1 MDRCIGWIG
10 VERKKYQMNLF
21 KVYSILD
28 IEIIKGRGIYLYDK
42 RNKKYLDFYGGH
54 AVISI
59 GHSHPKYVKNLKKQ
73 IEKISFYSNSI
84 KIPEQ
89 EKLANML
96 LEISGYNDYKVFFCN
111 SGAEANENA
120 IKIASFKN
128 KKKKIIAFKKSFH
141 GRTSGAI
148 AITDNYKIISN
159 FNLQH
164 EVKFFTYKDLFRLEK
179 ELKKQ
184 DTCAVISEGIQGIG
198 GIIDPGID
206 FFKNLYFL
214 CKKYNTILILDEIQS
229 GYGRTGLF
237 FAHQNS
243 GIKPDIITIAKGMG
257 NGFPI
262 GGVII
267 HPKFK
272 PFNGML
278 GTTFGGNYLACSSGI
293 SVLNIIKNEGLIY
306 NAKKMGKRLIHS
318 LKEIDEIKE
327 IRGRGLMLGLKFK
340 FKIKKLINIL
350 IKNEKIFVGSSLK
363 KKIIRLLPP
372 LTIEEKHIKTFI
384 LKLKKALYY
393 LKNDYLKNDK

>member
-1 MDRCIGWIG
+1 
-10 VERKKYQMNLF
+10 MNLF
-21 KVYSILD
+21 DVYSNEE
-28 IEIIKGRGIYLYDK
+28 IEIIKGRGIYIYDK
-42 RNKKYLDFYGGH
+42 YNQKYLDFYGGH

-59 GHSHPKYVKNLKKQ
+59 GHSHPRYVNNLKKQ
-73 IEKISFYSNSI
+73 IKKISFYSNSI

-89 EKLANML
+89 EKLASL
-96 LEISGYNDYKVFFCN
+96 LLDISGYYDYKVFLCN

-120 IKIASFKN
+120 LKIASFHN
-128 KKKKIIAFKKSFH
+128 NKKKIIAFKKSFH

-148 AITDNYKIISN
+148 SITDNKKIITK

-164 EVKFFTYKDLFRLEK
+164 KVKFIDYKNLYFLEE

-184 DTCAVISEGIQGIG
+184 DICAVISEGIQGIG
-198 GIIDPGID
+198 GIIDPGMFVFNKID
-206 FFKNLYFL
+206 FL
-214 CKKYNTILILDEIQS
+214 CRKYNTIFIVDEIQS

-267 HPKFK
+267 SPKFK

-293 SVLNIIKNEGLIY
+293 SVLEIIKKECLIS
-306 NAKKMGKRLIHS
+306 NAKKMGEIFINS

-327 IRGRGLMLGLKFK
+327 IRGKGLMLGVNFNFK
-340 FKIKKLINIL
+340 VKKLINFL
-350 IKNEKIFVGSSLK
+350 LKKEKIFVGSSLDK
-363 KKIIRLLPP
+363 NIIRLLPP
-372 LTIEEKHIKTFI
+372 LTIKEKHIKNFI
-384 LKLKKALYY
+384 IRLKKALYF
-393 LKNDYLKNDK
+393 LKNDK

>member
-1 MDRCIGWIG
+1 
-10 VERKKYQMNLF
+10 MNLF

-42 RNKKYLDFYGGH
+42 SNKKYMDFYGGH

-89 EKLANML
+89 EKLANL
-96 LEISGYNDYKVFFCN
+96 LIEISGYNDYKVFFCN

-120 IKIASFKN
+120 MKIASFHN
-128 KKKKIIAFKKSFH
+128 KKKQIIAFKKSFH
-141 GRTSGAI
+141 GRTSGAM

-184 DTCAVISEGIQGIG
+184 ETCAVISEGIQGIG

-306 NAKKMGKRLIHS
+306 NAKKMGKRLINS

-372 LTIEEKHIKTFI
+372 LTIEEKHIKTLI

-393 LKNDYLKNDK
+393 LKNDK

>member
-1 MDRCIGWIG
+1 
-10 VERKKYQMNLF
+10 MNLF
-21 KVYSILD
+21 DVYSNEE
-28 IEIIKGRGIYLYDK
+28 IEIIKGRGIYIYDK
-42 RNKKYLDFYGGH
+42 YNQKYFDFYGGH

-59 GHSHPKYVKNLKKQ
+59 GHSHPIYVNNLKKQ
-73 IEKISFYSNSI
+73 IKKISFYSNSI

-89 EKLANML
+89 EKLASL
-96 LEISGYNDYKVFFCN
+96 LLDISGYYDYKVFLCN

-120 IKIASFKN
+120 LKIASFHN
-128 KKKKIIAFKKSFH
+128 NKKKIIAFKKSFH

-148 AITDNYKIISN
+148 SITDNNKIITK

-164 EVKFFTYKDLFRLEK
+164 KVKFIDYKNLDFLEE

-184 DTCAVISEGIQGIG
+184 DICAVISEGIQGIG
-198 GIIDPGID
+198 GIIDPGMFVFNKID
-206 FFKNLYFL
+206 FL
-214 CKKYNTILILDEIQS
+214 CRKYNTIFIVDEIQS

-237 FAHQNS
+237 FAHQNY

-267 HPKFK
+267 SPKFK

-293 SVLNIIKNEGLIY
+293 SVLEIIKKECLIS
-306 NAKKMGKRLIHS
+306 NAKKMGEIFINS

-327 IRGRGLMLGLKFK
+327 IRGKGLMLGVNFNFK
-340 FKIKKLINIL
+340 VKKLINFL
-350 IKNEKIFVGSSLK
+350 IKKEKIFVGSSLDQN
-363 KKIIRLLPP
+363 IIRLLPP
-372 LTIEEKHIKTFI
+372 LTIKEKHIKNFI
-384 LKLKKALYY
+384 IRLKKALYF
-393 LKNDYLKNDK
+393 LKNDK

>member
-1 MDRCIGWIG
+1 
-10 VERKKYQMNLF
+10 MNLF
-21 KVYSILD
+21 DVYSNED
-28 IEIIKGRGIYLYDK
+28 IEIIKGRGIYIYDK
-42 RNKKYLDFYGGH
+42 YNQKYLDFYGGH

-59 GHSHPKYVKNLKKQ
+59 GHSHPRYVKNLKKQ
-73 IEKISFYSNSI
+73 IKKISFYSNSI

-89 EKLANML
+89 EKLASL
-96 LEISGYNDYKVFFCN
+96 LLDISGYYDYKVFLCN

-120 IKIASFKN
+120 LKIASFHN
-128 KKKKIIAFKKSFH
+128 NKKKIIAFKKSFH

-148 AITDNYKIISN
+148 SITDNNKIITK

-164 EVKFFTYKDLFRLEK
+164 KVKFIDYKNLDLLEE

-184 DTCAVISEGIQGIG
+184 DICAVISEGIQGIG
-198 GIIDPGID
+198 GIIDPGMFVFNKID
-206 FFKNLYFL
+206 FL
-214 CKKYNTILILDEIQS
+214 CRKYDTIFIVDEIQS

-267 HPKFK
+267 SPKFK
-272 PFNGML
+272 PIIGML

-293 SVLNIIKNEGLIY
+293 SVLEIIKKECIIS
-306 NAKKMGKRLIHS
+306 NAKKMGEIFINS

-327 IRGRGLMLGLKFK
+327 IRGKGLMLGVNFNFK
-340 FKIKKLINIL
+340 VKKLINFL
-350 IKNEKIFVGSSLK
+350 LKKEKIFVGSSLDQN
-363 KKIIRLLPP
+363 IIRLLPP
-372 LTIEEKHIKTFI
+372 LTIKEKHIKNFI
-384 LKLKKALYY
+384 IRLKKALYF
-393 LKNDYLKNDK
+393 LKNDK

>member
-1 MDRCIGWIG
+1 
-10 VERKKYQMNLF
+10 MNLF
-21 KVYSILD
+21 DVYSNEE
-28 IEIIKGRGIYLYDK
+28 IEIIKGRGIYIYDK
-42 RNKKYLDFYGGH
+42 YNQKYLDFYGGH

-59 GHSHPKYVKNLKKQ
+59 GHSHPRYVNNLKKQ
-73 IEKISFYSNSI
+73 IKKISFYSNSI

-89 EKLANML
+89 EKLASL
-96 LEISGYNDYKVFFCN
+96 LLDRSGYYDYKVFLCN

-120 IKIASFKN
+120 LKIASFHN
-128 KKKKIIAFKKSFH
+128 NKKKIIAFKKSFH

-148 AITDNYKIISN
+148 SITDNNKIITK

-164 EVKFFTYKDLFRLEK
+164 KVKFIDYKNIDFLEE

-184 DTCAVISEGIQGIG
+184 DICAVISEGIQGIG
-198 GIIDPGID
+198 GIIDPGMFVFNKID
-206 FFKNLYFL
+206 FL
-214 CKKYNTILILDEIQS
+214 CRKYNTIFIVDEIQS

-267 HPKFK
+267 SPKFK

-293 SVLNIIKNEGLIY
+293 SVLEIIKKECLIS
-306 NAKKMGKRLIHS
+306 NAKKMGEIFINS

-327 IRGRGLMLGLKFK
+327 IRGKGLMLGINFNFK
-340 FKIKKLINIL
+340 VKKLINFL
-350 IKNEKIFVGSSLK
+350 LKKEKIFVGSSLDQN
-363 KKIIRLLPP
+363 IIRLLPP
-372 LTIEEKHIKTFI
+372 LTIKEKHIKNFI
-384 LKLKKALYY
+384 IRLKKALYF
-393 LKNDYLKNDK
+393 LKNDK

>member
-1 MDRCIGWIG
+1 
-10 VERKKYQMNLF
+10 MNLF
-21 KVYSILD
+21 KVYSIID

-59 GHSHPKYVKNLKKQ
+59 GHSHPKYVKNIKKQ

-96 LEISGYNDYKVFFCN
+96 IEISGYNDYKVFFCN

-120 IKIASFKN
+120 IKIASFHN

-306 NAKKMGKRLIHS
+306 NENGQKIDSFFKR
-318 LKEIDEIKE
+318 
-327 IRGRGLMLGLKFK
+327 
-340 FKIKKLINIL
+340 N
-350 IKNEKIFVGSSLK
+350 
-363 KKIIRLLPP
+363 
-372 LTIEEKHIKTFI
+372 
-384 LKLKKALYY
+384 
-393 LKNDYLKNDK
+393 

>member
-1 MDRCIGWIG
+1 
-10 VERKKYQMNLF
+10 MNLF
-21 KVYSILD
+21 DVYSNEE
-28 IEIIKGRGIYLYDK
+28 IEIIKGRGIYISDK
-42 RNKKYLDFYGGH
+42 YNQKYLDFYGGH

-59 GHSHPKYVKNLKKQ
+59 GHSHPRYVNNLKKQ
-73 IEKISFYSNSI
+73 IKKISFYSNSI

-89 EKLANML
+89 EKLASL
-96 LEISGYNDYKVFFCN
+96 LLDRSGYYDYKVFLCN

-120 IKIASFKN
+120 LKIASFHN
-128 KKKKIIAFKKSFH
+128 NKKKIIAFKKSFH

-148 AITDNYKIISN
+148 SITDNNKIITK

-164 EVKFFTYKDLFRLEK
+164 QVKFIDYKNIDFLEE

-184 DTCAVISEGIQGIG
+184 DICAVISEGIQGIG
-198 GIIDPGID
+198 GIIDPGMFVFNKID
-206 FFKNLYFL
+206 FL
-214 CKKYNTILILDEIQS
+214 CRKYNTIFIVDEIQS

-267 HPKFK
+267 SPKFK

-293 SVLNIIKNEGLIY
+293 SVLEIIKKECLIS
-306 NAKKMGKRLIHS
+306 NAKKMGEIFINS
-318 LKEIDEIKE
+318 LKQIDEIKE
-327 IRGRGLMLGLKFK
+327 IRGKGLMLGIRFNFK
-340 FKIKKLINIL
+340 VKKLINFL
-350 IKNEKIFVGSSLK
+350 LKKEKIFVGSSLDQN
-363 KKIIRLLPP
+363 IIRLLPP
-372 LTIEEKHIKTFI
+372 LTIKEKHIKNFI
-384 LKLKKALYY
+384 IRLKKALYF
-393 LKNDYLKNDK
+393 LKNDK

>member
-1 MDRCIGWIG
+1 
-10 VERKKYQMNLF
+10 MNLF
-21 KVYSILD
+21 DVYSNEE
-28 IEIIKGRGIYLYDK
+28 IEIIKGRGIYIYDK
-42 RNKKYLDFYGGH
+42 YNQKYLDFYGGH

-59 GHSHPKYVKNLKKQ
+59 GHSHPRYVNNLKKQ
-73 IEKISFYSNSI
+73 IKKISFYSNSI

-89 EKLANML
+89 EKLASL
-96 LEISGYNDYKVFFCN
+96 LLDRSGYYDYQVFLCN

-120 IKIASFKN
+120 LKIASFHN
-128 KKKKIIAFKKSFH
+128 NKKKIIAFKKSFH

-148 AITDNYKIISN
+148 SITDNNKIITK

-164 EVKFFTYKDLFRLEK
+164 KVKFIDYKNLDFLEE

-184 DTCAVISEGIQGIG
+184 DICAVISEGIQGIG
-198 GIIDPGID
+198 GIIDPGMFVFNKID
-206 FFKNLYFL
+206 FL
-214 CKKYNTILILDEIQS
+214 CRKYNTIFIVDEIQS

-243 GIKPDIITIAKGMG
+243 GIKPDLITIAKGMG

-267 HPKFK
+267 SPKFK

-293 SVLNIIKNEGLIY
+293 SVLEIIKKECLIS
-306 NAKKMGKRLIHS
+306 NAKKMGEIFINS

-327 IRGRGLMLGLKFK
+327 IRGKGLMLGIHFNFK
-340 FKIKKLINIL
+340 VKKLINFL
-350 IKNEKIFVGSSLK
+350 LKKEKIFVGSSLDQN
-363 KKIIRLLPP
+363 IIRLLPP
-372 LTIEEKHIKTFI
+372 LTIKEKHIKNFI
-384 LKLKKALYY
+384 IRLKKALYF
-393 LKNDYLKNDK
+393 LKNDK

>member
-1 MDRCIGWIG
+1 
-10 VERKKYQMNLF
+10 MNLF
-21 KVYSILD
+21 KVYSIID

-59 GHSHPKYVKNLKKQ
+59 GHSHPKYVKNIKKQ

-96 LEISGYNDYKVFFCN
+96 IEISGYNDYKVFFCN

-120 IKIASFKN
+120 IKIASFHN

-340 FKIKKLINIL
+340 FQIKKLINIL

-393 LKNDYLKNDK
+393 LKKN

>member
-1 MDRCIGWIG
+1 
-10 VERKKYQMNLF
+10 MNLF

-42 RNKKYLDFYGGH
+42 SNKKYMDFYGGH

-89 EKLANML
+89 EKLANL
-96 LEISGYNDYKVFFCN
+96 LIEISGYNDYKVFFCN

-120 IKIASFKN
+120 MKIASFHN

-141 GRTSGAI
+141 GRTSGAM

-306 NAKKMGKRLIHS
+306 NAKKMGKRLINS

-340 FKIKKLINIL
+340 FQIKKLINIL

-372 LTIEEKHIKTFI
+372 LTIEEKHIKTLI

-393 LKNDYLKNDK
+393 LKNDK

>member
-1 MDRCIGWIG
+1 
-10 VERKKYQMNLF
+10 MNLF
-21 KVYSILD
+21 NVYSIVD
-28 IEIIKGRGIYLYDK
+28 IEIIKGRGIYIYD
-42 RNKKYLDFYGGH
+42 NKNQKYFDFYGGH

-59 GHSHPKYVKNLKKQ
+59 GHSHPTYVNNIKKQ
-73 IEKISFYSNSI
+73 IEKICFYSNSI

-89 EKLANML
+89 EKLASLL
-96 LEISGYNDYKVFFCN
+96 LEISSYNDYKVFFCN

-128 KKKKIIAFKKSFH
+128 KKKKIIAFKNSFH

-148 AITDNYKIISN
+148 SITDNKKIITK
-159 FNLQH
+159 FNSQH
-164 EVKFFTYKDLFRLEK
+164 EVKFFNYKDIYLLEE
-179 ELKKQ
+179 ELKKK

-198 GIIDPGID
+198 GIIDPGIF
-206 FFKNLYFL
+206 FFKKIYSL
-214 CKKYNTILILDEIQS
+214 CIKYNTILILDEIQS

-267 HPKFK
+267 KTKFK

-293 SVLNIIKNEGLIY
+293 SVLEIIKNECLIY
-306 NAKKMGKRLIHS
+306 KAKKMGKIFINY

-327 IRGRGLMLGLKFK
+327 IRGRGLMLGLNFN
-340 FKIKKLINIL
+340 FKIQKLINIL
-350 IKNEKIFVGSSLK
+350 IKNENIFVGSSFNK
-363 KKIIRLLPP
+363 NIIRLLPP

-384 LKLKKALYY
+384 LKLKKALYF
-393 LKNDYLKNDK
+393 LKNDK

>member
-1 MDRCIGWIG
+1 
-10 VERKKYQMNLF
+10 MNLF

-28 IEIIKGRGIYLYDK
+28 IEIIKGRGIYLYDN

-59 GHSHPKYVKNLKKQ
+59 GHSHPKFVKNLKKQ

-96 LEISGYNDYKVFFCN
+96 LEMSGYNDYKVFLCN

-159 FNLQH
+159 LNLQH

-340 FKIKKLINIL
+340 FQIKKLINIL
-350 IKNEKIFVGSSLK
+350 IKNENIFVGSSLK

-393 LKNDYLKNDK
+393 LKNDK

>member
-1 MDRCIGWIG
+1 
-10 VERKKYQMNLF
+10 MNLF

-28 IEIIKGRGIYLYDK
+28 IEIIKGRGIYLYDN

-59 GHSHPKYVKNLKKQ
+59 GHSHPKFVKNLKKQ

-96 LEISGYNDYKVFFCN
+96 LEMSGYNDYKVFFCN

-120 IKIASFKN
+120 IKIASFQN

-159 FNLQH
+159 LNLQH

-340 FKIKKLINIL
+340 FQIKKLINIL
-350 IKNEKIFVGSSLK
+350 IKNENIFVGSSLK

-384 LKLKKALYY
+384 FKLKKALYY
-393 LKNDYLKNDK
+393 LKNDK

>member
-1 MDRCIGWIG
+1 
-10 VERKKYQMNLF
+10 MNLF
-21 KVYSILD
+21 DVYSNEE
-28 IEIIKGRGIYLYDK
+28 IEIIKGRGIYIYDK
-42 RNKKYLDFYGGH
+42 YNQKYLDFYGGH

-59 GHSHPKYVKNLKKQ
+59 GHSHPRYVNNLKKQ
-73 IEKISFYSNSI
+73 IKKISFYSNSI

-89 EKLANML
+89 EKLASL
-96 LEISGYNDYKVFFCN
+96 LLDISGYYDYKVFLCN

-120 IKIASFKN
+120 LKIASFHN
-128 KKKKIIAFKKSFH
+128 NKKKIIAFKKSFH

-148 AITDNYKIISN
+148 SITDNNKIITK

-164 EVKFFTYKDLFRLEK
+164 KVKFIDYKNLDFLEE

-184 DTCAVISEGIQGIG
+184 DICAVISEGIQGIG
-198 GIIDPGID
+198 GIIDPGMFVFNKID
-206 FFKNLYFL
+206 FL
-214 CKKYNTILILDEIQS
+214 CRKYNTIFIVDEIQS

-267 HPKFK
+267 SPKFK

-293 SVLNIIKNEGLIY
+293 SVLEIIKKECLIS
-306 NAKKMGKRLIHS
+306 NAKKMGEIFINS

-327 IRGRGLMLGLKFK
+327 IRGKGLMLGVNFNLNLNFQV
-340 FKIKKLINIL
+340 KKLINFL
-350 IKNEKIFVGSSLK
+350 LKKEKIFVGSSLDK
-363 KKIIRLLPP
+363 NIIRLLPP
-372 LTIEEKHIKTFI
+372 LTIKEKHIKNFI
-384 LKLKKALYY
+384 IRLKKALYF
-393 LKNDYLKNDK
+393 LKNDK

>member
-1 MDRCIGWIG
+1 
-10 VERKKYQMNLF
+10 MNLF
-21 KVYSILD
+21 NVYSIVD
-28 IEIIKGRGIYLYDK
+28 IEIIKGRGIYLYDNK
-42 RNKKYLDFYGGH
+42 NKKYFDFYGGH

-59 GHSHPKYVKNLKKQ
+59 GHSHPTYVNNIKKQ
-73 IEKISFYSNSI
+73 IEKIFFYSNSI

-89 EKLANML
+89 EKLASML
-96 LEISGYNDYKVFFCN
+96 LEISEYNDYKVFLCN

-120 IKIASFKN
+120 IKIASFNN
-128 KKKKIIAFKKSFH
+128 KKKKIIAFKNSFH

-148 AITDNYKIISN
+148 SITDNKKIITK
-159 FNLQH
+159 FNSQH
-164 EVKFFTYKDLFRLEK
+164 EVKFFSYKDIYLLEE
-179 ELKKQ
+179 ELKKE

-198 GIIDPGID
+198 GIIDPGIF
-206 FFKNLYFL
+206 FFKKIYSL
-214 CKKYNTILILDEIQS
+214 CRKYNTILILDEIQS

-267 HPKFK
+267 NPKFK

-293 SVLNIIKNEGLIY
+293 SVLEIIKNECLIY
-306 NAKKMGKRLIHS
+306 KAKKNGKIFINS

-327 IRGRGLMLGLKFK
+327 IRGRGLMLGLNFN
-340 FKIKKLINIL
+340 FKIQKLINIL
-350 IKNEKIFVGSSLK
+350 IKNENIFVGSSFN

-384 LKLKKALYY
+384 LKLKKALYF
-393 LKNDYLKNDK
+393 LKNDK

>member
-1 MDRCIGWIG
+1 
-10 VERKKYQMNLF
+10 MNLF
-21 KVYSILD
+21 DVYSNEE
-28 IEIIKGRGIYLYDK
+28 IEIIKGRGIYIYDK
-42 RNKKYLDFYGGH
+42 YNQKYLDFYGGH

-59 GHSHPKYVKNLKKQ
+59 GHSHPRYVNNLKKQ
-73 IEKISFYSNSI
+73 IKKISFYSNSI

-89 EKLANML
+89 EKLASL
-96 LEISGYNDYKVFFCN
+96 LLDRSGYYDYKVFFCN

-120 IKIASFKN
+120 LKIASFHN
-128 KKKKIIAFKKSFH
+128 NKKKIIAFKKSFH

-148 AITDNYKIISN
+148 SITDNNKIITK

-164 EVKFFTYKDLFRLEK
+164 KVKFIDYKNLDFLEE

-184 DTCAVISEGIQGIG
+184 DICAVISEGIQGIG
-198 GIIDPGID
+198 GIIDPGMFVFNKID
-206 FFKNLYFL
+206 FL
-214 CKKYNTILILDEIQS
+214 CRKYNTIFIVDEIQS

-267 HPKFK
+267 SSKFK

-293 SVLNIIKNEGLIY
+293 SVLEIIKKECLIS
-306 NAKKMGKRLIHS
+306 NAKKMGEIFINS
-318 LKEIDEIKE
+318 LKQIDEIKE
-327 IRGRGLMLGLKFK
+327 IRGKGLMLGINFNFK
-340 FKIKKLINIL
+340 VKKLINFL
-350 IKNEKIFVGSSLK
+350 LKKEKIFVGSSLDQNL
-363 KKIIRLLPP
+363 IRLLPP
-372 LTIEEKHIKTFI
+372 LTIKEKHIKNFI
-384 LKLKKALYY
+384 IRLKKALYF
-393 LKNDYLKNDK
+393 LKNDK

>member
-1 MDRCIGWIG
+1 
-10 VERKKYQMNLF
+10 MNLF
-21 KVYSILD
+21 DVYSNEE
-28 IEIIKGRGIYLYDK
+28 IEIIKGRGIYIYDK
-42 RNKKYLDFYGGH
+42 YNQKYLDFYGGH

-59 GHSHPKYVKNLKKQ
+59 GHSHPIYVNNLKKQ
-73 IEKISFYSNSI
+73 IKKISFYSNSI

-89 EKLANML
+89 EKLASL
-96 LEISGYNDYKVFFCN
+96 LLDISGYYDYKVFLCN

-120 IKIASFKN
+120 LKIASFHN
-128 KKKKIIAFKKSFH
+128 NKKKIIAFKKSFH

-148 AITDNYKIISN
+148 SITDNNQIITK

-164 EVKFFTYKDLFRLEK
+164 KVKFIDYKNLDFLEE

-184 DTCAVISEGIQGIG
+184 DICAVISEGIQGIG
-198 GIIDPGID
+198 GIIDPGMFVFNKID
-206 FFKNLYFL
+206 FL
-214 CKKYNTILILDEIQS
+214 CRKYNTIFIVDEIQS

-267 HPKFK
+267 SPKFK

-293 SVLNIIKNEGLIY
+293 SVLEIIKKECLIS
-306 NAKKMGKRLIHS
+306 NAKKMGEIFINS

-327 IRGRGLMLGLKFK
+327 IRGKGLILGVNFNFK
-340 FKIKKLINIL
+340 VKKLINFL
-350 IKNEKIFVGSSLK
+350 IKKEKIFVGSSLDK
-363 KKIIRLLPP
+363 NIIRLLPP
-372 LTIEEKHIKTFI
+372 LTIKEKHIKNFI
-384 LKLKKALYY
+384 IRLKKALYF
-393 LKNDYLKNDK
+393 LKNDK

>member
-1 MDRCIGWIG
+1 
-10 VERKKYQMNLF
+10 MNLF
-21 KVYSILD
+21 DVYSNEE
-28 IEIIKGRGIYLYDK
+28 IEIIKGRGIYIYDK
-42 RNKKYLDFYGGH
+42 YNQKYLDFYGGH

-59 GHSHPKYVKNLKKQ
+59 GHSHPRYVNNLKKQ
-73 IEKISFYSNSI
+73 IKKISFYSNSI

-89 EKLANML
+89 EKLASL
-96 LEISGYNDYKVFFCN
+96 LLDISGYYDYKVFLCN

-120 IKIASFKN
+120 LKIASFHN
-128 KKKKIIAFKKSFH
+128 NKKKIIAFKKSFH

-148 AITDNYKIISN
+148 SITDNNKIITK

-164 EVKFFTYKDLFRLEK
+164 KVKFIDYKNLDFLEE

-184 DTCAVISEGIQGIG
+184 DICAVISEGIQGIG
-198 GIIDPGID
+198 GIIDPGMFVFNKID
-206 FFKNLYFL
+206 FL
-214 CKKYNTILILDEIQS
+214 CRKYNTIFIVDEIQS

-267 HPKFK
+267 SPKFK

-293 SVLNIIKNEGLIY
+293 SVLEIIKKECLIS
-306 NAKKMGKRLIHS
+306 NAKKMGEIFINS

-327 IRGRGLMLGLKFK
+327 IRGKGLMLGVNFNFK
-340 FKIKKLINIL
+340 VKKLINFL
-350 IKNEKIFVGSSLK
+350 LKKEKIFVGSSLDK
-363 KKIIRLLPP
+363 NIIRLLPP
-372 LTIEEKHIKTFI
+372 LTIKEKHIKNFI
-384 LKLKKALYY
+384 IRLKKALYF
-393 LKNDYLKNDK
+393 LKNDK

>member
-1 MDRCIGWIG
+1 
-10 VERKKYQMNLF
+10 MNLF
-21 KVYSILD
+21 DVYSNEE
-28 IEIIKGRGIYLYDK
+28 IEIIKGRGIYIYDK
-42 RNKKYLDFYGGH
+42 YNQKYLDFYGGH

-59 GHSHPKYVKNLKKQ
+59 GHSHPRYVNNLKKQ
-73 IEKISFYSNSI
+73 IKKISFYSNSI

-89 EKLANML
+89 EKLASL
-96 LEISGYNDYKVFFCN
+96 LLDRSGYYDYKVFLCN

-120 IKIASFKN
+120 LKIASFHN
-128 KKKKIIAFKKSFH
+128 NKKKIIAFKKSFH

-148 AITDNYKIISN
+148 SITDNNKIITK

-164 EVKFFTYKDLFRLEK
+164 KVKFIDYKNLDFLEE

-184 DTCAVISEGIQGIG
+184 DICAVISEGIQGIG
-198 GIIDPGID
+198 GIIDPGMFVFNKID
-206 FFKNLYFL
+206 FL
-214 CKKYNTILILDEIQS
+214 CRKYNTIFIVDEIQS

-267 HPKFK
+267 SSKFK

-293 SVLNIIKNEGLIY
+293 SVLEIIKKECLIS
-306 NAKKMGKRLIHS
+306 NAKKMGEIFINS
-318 LKEIDEIKE
+318 LKQIDEIKE
-327 IRGRGLMLGLKFK
+327 IRGKGLMLGINFNFK
-340 FKIKKLINIL
+340 VKKLRNFL
-350 IKNEKIFVGSSLK
+350 LKKEKIFVGSSLDQNL
-363 KKIIRLLPP
+363 IRLLPP
-372 LTIEEKHIKTFI
+372 LTIKEKHIKNFI
-384 LKLKKALYY
+384 IRLKKALYF
-393 LKNDYLKNDK
+393 LKNDK

>member
-1 MDRCIGWIG
+1 
-10 VERKKYQMNLF
+10 MNLF

-42 RNKKYLDFYGGH
+42 SNKKYMDFYGGH

-89 EKLANML
+89 EKLANL
-96 LEISGYNDYKVFFCN
+96 LIEISGYNDYKVFLCN

-120 IKIASFKN
+120 MKIASFHN
-128 KKKKIIAFKKSFH
+128 KKKQIIAFKKSFH
-141 GRTSGAI
+141 GRTSGAM

-184 DTCAVISEGIQGIG
+184 ETCAVISEGIQGIG

-243 GIKPDIITIAKGMG
+243 GIKPDLITIAKGMG

-306 NAKKMGKRLIHS
+306 NAKKMGKRLINS

-372 LTIEEKHIKTFI
+372 LTIEEKHIKTLI
-384 LKLKKALYY
+384 LKLKQALYY
-393 LKNDYLKNDK
+393 LKNDK

>member
-1 MDRCIGWIG
+1 
-10 VERKKYQMNLF
+10 MNLF

-96 LEISGYNDYKVFFCN
+96 IEISGYNDYKVFFCN

-120 IKIASFKN
+120 IKIASFHN

>member
-1 MDRCIGWIG
+1 
-10 VERKKYQMNLF
+10 MNLF
-21 KVYSILD
+21 DVYSNEE
-28 IEIIKGRGIYLYDK
+28 IEIIKGRGIYIYDK
-42 RNKKYLDFYGGH
+42 YNQKYLDFYGGH

-59 GHSHPKYVKNLKKQ
+59 GHSHPRYVNNLKKQ
-73 IEKISFYSNSI
+73 IKKISFYSNSI

-89 EKLANML
+89 EKLASL
-96 LEISGYNDYKVFFCN
+96 LLDRSGYYDYKVFLCN

-120 IKIASFKN
+120 LKIASFHN
-128 KKKKIIAFKKSFH
+128 NKKKIIAFKKSFH

-148 AITDNYKIISN
+148 SITDNNKIITK

-164 EVKFFTYKDLFRLEK
+164 KVKFIDYKNLDFLEE

-184 DTCAVISEGIQGIG
+184 DICAVISEGIQGIG
-198 GIIDPGID
+198 GIIDPGMFVFNKID
-206 FFKNLYFL
+206 FF
-214 CKKYNTILILDEIQS
+214 CRKYNTIFIVDEIQS

-267 HPKFK
+267 SPKFK

-293 SVLNIIKNEGLIY
+293 SVLEIIKKECLIS
-306 NAKKMGKRLIHS
+306 NAKKMGEIFINS
-318 LKEIDEIKE
+318 LKQIDEIKE
-327 IRGRGLMLGLKFK
+327 IRGKGLMLGIHFNFK
-340 FKIKKLINIL
+340 VKKLINFL
-350 IKNEKIFVGSSLK
+350 LKKEKIFVGSSLDQNL
-363 KKIIRLLPP
+363 IRLLPP
-372 LTIEEKHIKTFI
+372 LTIKEKHIKNFI
-384 LKLKKALYY
+384 IRLKKALYF
-393 LKNDYLKNDK
+393 LKNDK

>member
-1 MDRCIGWIG
+1 
-10 VERKKYQMNLF
+10 MNLF

-42 RNKKYLDFYGGH
+42 SNKKYMDFYGGH

-59 GHSHPKYVKNLKKQ
+59 GHSHPKYVNNLKKQ

-89 EKLANML
+89 EKLANL
-96 LEISGYNDYKVFFCN
+96 LIEISGYNDYKVFFCN

-120 IKIASFKN
+120 MKIASFHN

-141 GRTSGAI
+141 GRTSGAM

-159 FNLQH
+159 LNLQH

-306 NAKKMGKRLIHS
+306 NANKMGKRLINS

-372 LTIEEKHIKTFI
+372 LTIEEKHIKTLI

-393 LKNDYLKNDK
+393 LKNDK

>member
-1 MDRCIGWIG
+1 
-10 VERKKYQMNLF
+10 MNLF
-21 KVYSILD
+21 NVYSNED
-28 IEIIKGRGIYLYDK
+28 IEIIKGRGIYIYDK
-42 RNKKYLDFYGGH
+42 YNKKYLDFYGGH

-59 GHSHPKYVKNLKKQ
+59 GHSHPRYVNNLKKQ
-73 IEKISFYSNSI
+73 IKKISFYSNSI

-89 EKLANML
+89 EKLASL
-96 LEISGYNDYKVFFCN
+96 LLDISGYYDYKVFLCN

-120 IKIASFKN
+120 LKIASFHN
-128 KKKKIIAFKKSFH
+128 NKKKIIAFKKSFH

-148 AITDNYKIISN
+148 SITDNNQIITK

-164 EVKFFTYKDLFRLEK
+164 KVKFIDYKNLDLLEE

-184 DTCAVISEGIQGIG
+184 DICAVISEGIQGIG
-198 GIIDPGID
+198 GIIDPGMFVFNKID
-206 FFKNLYFL
+206 FL
-214 CKKYNTILILDEIQS
+214 CRKYNTIFIVDEIQS

-257 NGFPI
+257 NGFPV

-267 HPKFK
+267 NPKFK

-293 SVLNIIKNEGLIY
+293 SVLEIIKNECLIS
-306 NAKKMGKRLIHS
+306 NAKKMGEIFINS

-327 IRGRGLMLGLKFK
+327 IRGKGLMLGLNFNFK
-340 FKIKKLINIL
+340 VKKLINIL
-350 IKNEKIFVGSSLK
+350 LKKEKIFVGYSLDQN
-363 KKIIRLLPP
+363 IIRLLPP
-372 LTIEEKHIKTFI
+372 LTIKEKHIKTFI
-384 LKLKKALYY
+384 IRLKKALYF
-393 LKNDYLKNDK
+393 LKNDK